1 MKKRIAFISDHAS
14 PLATLGGKD
23 SGGQNVYVAEVA
35 MQLALM
41 GNQIDIYTRCEHPS
55 REGVVLWK
63 PNIRVIHIVAGPKD
77 ILPKEELYGHID
89 EFTAHT
95 IEFMT
100 ANQLS
105 YQLVHAHFW
114 LSGMVAMEIKK
125 QLHIPFVITF
135 HALGAVR
142 RLHQGGSD
150 KFPKIREKIEKDIIW
165 AAERVIAECPNDLK
179 DLIQHYQAPQD
190 KIEIIP
196 CGFNPADFHP
206 TDRTEAKEKLGL
218 DSAYTYILQLGRMV
232 KRKGIDN
239 VIEAFSH
246 AHHALPELRLLVV
259 GGNLATAEDR
269 AEFDRLHHLCIELKV
284 EDKVIFTGQQRRDL
298 LRYYY
303 AASELFITTPWYEPF
318 GITPLES
325 MACGTPVIG
334 ADVGGISFTVRH
346 EETGLLVAAQQP
358 QQLSAAIVDL
368 INNDRKRLKF
378 SVNSLRHVKSF
389 TWKVVSESIAQLYAQ
404 CLPQDA
410 EKETITQIRQ
420 SFLGSSKTFEKA
432 AESLAL
438 GIARLSSKMVSVLHE
453 GKKIMICGNG
463 GSAAESQHFAAEL
476 VGRFEIPQRPG
487 YLVIS
492 LNADVA
498 VLTAWANDFGYE
510 SVFARQVQALGQP
523 GDMLICLSTSGNSP
537 NILNALKEAS
547 KAGVICANLLGKDG
561 GEATQFG
568 DHNLIVPSDHTAR
581 IQEVQLHIIHQL
593 CALVEQRMANL
604 SRKNEHFV
612 IHNKLIAS

>member
-55 REGVVLWK
+55 QEEVVLWK
-63 PNIRVIHIVAGPKD
+63 PNIRVIHIAAGPKG
-77 ILPKEELYGHID
+77 ILPKEELYGHIQ

-100 ANQLS
+100 ANQLR

-196 CGFNPADFHP
+196 CGFNPTDFHP
-206 TDRTEAKEKLGL
+206 IDRTEAKEKLGL

-284 EDKVIFTGQQRRDL
+284 EDKVIFTGQQSRDL

-346 EETGLLVAAQQP
+346 EDTGLLVAAQQP

-487 YLVIS
+487 YPVIS